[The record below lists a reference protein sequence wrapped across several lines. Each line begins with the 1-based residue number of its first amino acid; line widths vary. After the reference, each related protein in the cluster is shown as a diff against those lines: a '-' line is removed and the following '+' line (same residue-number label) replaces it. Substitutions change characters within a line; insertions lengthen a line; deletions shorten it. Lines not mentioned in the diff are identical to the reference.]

1 MYRGTALCTGN
12 PLTWMR
18 RVPPALMPGPLAR
31 MNGVPSS
38 PLTSP
43 TDENCG
49 DENDTAPAFVDA
61 TVTCS
66 IGTGHACSIVVD
78 DVLNGS
84 WNPTCTG
91 VTPDANGP
99 VIVSLDPATVACCD
113 EPSSGE
119 APAAPSGRSIMI
131 GPPIS
136 TRFRALLTI
145 SSM

>member
-1 MYRGTALCTGN
+1 M
-12 PLTWMR
+12 PS
-18 RVPPALMPGPLAR
+18 VPPALIPGPLAR

-43 TDENCG
+43 TEENCG
-49 DENDTAPAFVDA
+49 DVNETAPAFVDA

-66 IGTGHACSIVVD
+66 SGTGHVCSMVVD
-78 DVLNGS
+78 DVLNGI
-84 WNPTCTG
+84 WKPTCTA

-99 VIVSLDPATVACCD
+99 VTVIREPATVACCD
-113 EPSSGE
+113 EPSRGD
-119 APAAPSGRSIMI
+119 APAAPSGKSMMI

-136 TRFRALLTI
+136 IRLRALLTI

>member
-1 MYRGTALCTGN
+1 
-12 PLTWMR
+12 MR
-18 RVPPALMPGPLAR
+18 CVPPALIPGPLAR
-31 MNGVPSS
+31 MKGVPSS

-43 TDENCG
+43 TEENCG
-49 DENDTAPAFVDA
+49 DANETAPALVDA

-66 IGTGHACSIVVD
+66 IGTGHVCSRIVD

-99 VIVSLDPATVACCD
+99 VIVIREPATVACGD
-113 EPSSGE
+113 EPSSGD
-119 APAAPSGRSIMI
+119 APAAPFGKSMMS

-136 TRFRALLTI
+136 TRLRALLTI